1 MKSAI
6 VLIFG
11 LGIAIPSFAGTGT
24 TGLADWCFN
33 VNGSVDPSVVTDNPS
48 NACNGGT
55 NAALPAVQLGAF
67 DTTLE
72 QVDAFGNPIPST
84 ANNLGSAVISF
95 AGGTS
100 YISAYMDYDL
110 DFFGTA
116 CGGGTCGSYD
126 DFANVVGSLPSGW
139 AYELDDPNVSNIF
152 SDFAAGALLDDNN
165 VGTAGTNPQCCDVS
179 WALQVGNLPTQ
190 GGTVTFNVST
200 AAPAGGFYLQQTSTT
215 GGDSIYLT
223 ATVTPAQVSGVPE
236 PATFGLALASL
247 AGLGVLFVAMRRKRA
262 RV

>member
-6 VLIFG
+6 IVLFG
-11 LGIAIPSFAGTGT
+11 LSIAIPSFAGTGT

-33 VNGSVDPSVVTDNPS
+33 VNGSVDPSVFTDNPS

-55 NAALPAVQLGAF
+55 NAALPGVNLGAF

-72 QVDAFGNPIPST
+72 QVDGLGNPIANT

-95 AGGTS
+95 SSGTS

-116 CGGGTCGSYD
+116 CGGGTCGSFD
-126 DFANVVGSLPSGW
+126 DFASTVGSLPSGW

-152 SDFAAGALLDDNN
+152 SDFAAGSLKNVNN
-165 VGTAGTNPQCCDVS
+165 VPIAGSTPQCCDVS
-179 WALQVGNLPTQ
+179 WALQVGNLPSQ
-190 GGTVTFNVST
+190 GGTITFNVST
-200 AAPAGGFYLQQTSTT
+200 TAPNGFYLQQTNAN
-215 GGDSIYLT
+215 GDDSIYLS
-223 ATVTPAQVSGVPE
+223 ATVTPGQISGVPE
-236 PATFGLALASL
+236 PATFGLALA
-247 AGLGVLFVAMRRKRA
+247 AMAIFGTLFVAARRKRA
-262 RV
+262 RA